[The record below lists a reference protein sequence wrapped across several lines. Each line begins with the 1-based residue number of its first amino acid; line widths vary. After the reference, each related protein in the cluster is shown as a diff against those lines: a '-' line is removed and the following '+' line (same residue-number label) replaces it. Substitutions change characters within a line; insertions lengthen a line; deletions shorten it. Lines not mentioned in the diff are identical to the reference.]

1 MQVNGVELTFLLDS
15 GVEETILFSLQDK
28 DQVEFNQVET
38 IKLKGLGNATYVEG
52 LKSSMNKVVVSPD
65 FFDTN
70 HVIYILLNE
79 EINISAA
86 VGIPVNGIMGFGFFK
101 DYPMEIDYINKKIV
115 IYQERT
121 PKVSRKYEKFI
132 KFPITLENSKPYIE
146 TDFKIDTIPFHAKL
160 LVDIG
165 NSDAIW
171 LFSNLM
177 DSFKI
182 PENNFDDL
190 LGHGFSGSIYG
201 KRAKLSQFYF
211 SDFKFDKPIIAFPDS
226 LSIQNVKLVPNR
238 VGSMGGE
245 ILKRFTIFVD
255 YKNAELGFKKNKNF
269 SEPFN
274 YNMSGLEIQHAGLQW
289 IPEKIKVNTVVS
301 QITDINKLQFLPE
314 KANEIETKVS
324 KTYEFMGFQ
333 YKFELKPVYVISNV
347 RAGSPAAEVGLQ
359 KDDIIFSINNK
370 EVHLYSLQKINNVL
384 KSEEGKHILMEVMRD
399 NKIVKFNFFL
409 KSIF

>member
-101 DYPMEIDYINKKIV
+101 DYPMEIDYINKKII

-399 NKIVKFNFFL
+399 NKIVKFNFVL

>member
-399 NKIVKFNFFL
+399 NKIVKFNFVL

>member
-101 DYPMEIDYINKKIV
+101 DYPMEIDYINKKII

-165 NSDAIW
+165 NSDAVW

-399 NKIVKFNFFL
+399 NKIVKFNFVL